1 MMIMDFRCKLF
12 GNPVC
17 KTLQCSS
24 NFLTCYYQE
33 ISCCNPN
40 GASTSWDY
48 IHNNY
53 LSPLYYQRRV
63 VLHIYF
69 HHYSIN

>member
-1 MMIMDFRCKLF
+1 MMIMDFHCRLF
-12 GNPVC
+12 GNLVC
-17 KTLQCSS
+17 KTLQCIS
-24 NFLTCYYQE
+24 NFLTCYYRK
-33 ISCCNPN
+33 INCCNPN

-48 IHNNY
+48 IHNNSM
-53 LSPLYYQRRV
+53 SPLHYHRRV